1 ILMLILTDMVMTSSA
16 PESDARPS
24 NFIPKKGSLIDK
36 FYESQTIDSATTQNI
51 YIPKWHA
58 TNDVLLDNADF
69 CRQLLDHLAVVQ
81 QRDAKIVAL
90 KARLELVEKE
100 AAEVVV
106 LCGYVSKL
114 ETWTVARSEEV
125 DAPNKHNVELL
136 GKVAGEAKLR
146 EEFKSFQDAK
156 ACRFEE
162 KSVKLD
168 ARIAAVRRDIDN
180 DLVISLAIDKGIQEG
195 LEVGIEHEKA
205 GRSLT
210 QVEAYDLGVKAKY
223 VPLVHDFKNVSFTFL
238 YELESLKDSLKDDH
252 GNKMPLFDVGLAVRM
267 AVEARGLCSPSS
279 STLGGGGIPTL
290 P

>member
-1 ILMLILTDMVMTSSA
+1 MRTSSA

-24 NFIPKKGSLIDK
+24 NFIPNKGSLIDK

-69 CRQLLDHLAVVQ
+69 YRQLLDHVTH
-81 QRDAKIVAL
+81 RGDAKIVAL
-90 KARLELVEKE
+90 KARLELVKKE

-114 ETWTVARSEEV
+114 ETRTVARSEEV
-125 DAPNKHNVELL
+125 DVPNKQNVELL
-136 GKVAGEAKLR
+136 GKVSVLESER
-146 EEFKSFQDAK
+146 EELNTHIIELGANCLSHGIWLAVMKCA
-156 ACRFEE
+156 
-162 KSVKLD
+162 KSVEFRSALG
-168 ARIAAVRRDIDN
+168 R
-180 DLVISLAIDKGIQEG
+180 VISLAIDKGIQEG
-195 LEVGIEHEKA
+195 LEVGIKHEKA

-210 QVEAYDLGVKAKY
+210 QVEAYDLGVEAKY

-238 YELESLKDSLKDDH
+238 YELESLKDSPKDDH
-252 GNKMPLFDVGLAVRM
+252 GNKMPLSDVGLVVRM

-279 STLGGGGIPTL
+279 SALGGGGIPTL